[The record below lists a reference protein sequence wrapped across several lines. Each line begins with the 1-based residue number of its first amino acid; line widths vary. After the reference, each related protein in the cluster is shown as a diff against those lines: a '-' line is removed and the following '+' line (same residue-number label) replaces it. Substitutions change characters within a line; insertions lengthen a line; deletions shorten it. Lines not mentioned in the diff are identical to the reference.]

1 MSALPVAAA
10 PRPRTSRVVFLDLAR
25 AAAVLFMIQGHTVH
39 QLLDQ
44 SYEPGLGFQA
54 WLFLRGLTSC
64 MFLLLS
70 GFAFSVASDR
80 YWEEFRRPSERL
92 LRRLVRFLFF
102 LALGY
107 LIQFPM
113 GRFAHLQFASEERW
127 RSFLRVDILQLV
139 ACSLFLIQGLAILL
153 AGRRRFAQACVGV
166 AVLIVLATPLV
177 WTYPWA
183 GTVPL
188 WLASY
193 LSAET
198 GSNFPFF
205 PWAAFMFFGAA
216 LGMAWSR
223 RGAQRPLRQTAAA
236 FGALGAALLVAGL
249 VMFFLPFRPFGE
261 IDVWRAGPSTFT
273 IRLGSV
279 LLLLG
284 GFAFVSRSIPRLPG
298 AVRALSQESLTIYVV
313 HVAILYGSLW
323 TPGLARALGRQDL
336 AHTVLWIAILTVSM
350 GALAWV
356 WNQTKRHPPTLT
368 YALRFVIASALI
380 WPLL

>member
-10 PRPRTSRVVFLDLAR
+10 PRPQTSRVVFLDLAR
-25 AAAVLFMIQGHTVH
+25 AAAVLFMIQGHAIH
-39 QLLDQ
+39 QLLDPV
-44 SYEPGLGFQA
+44 YEPGLGFQA

-70 GFAFSVASDR
+70 GFSFSLASDR
-80 YWEEFRRPSERL
+80 YWDELRRPSARL
-92 LRRLVRFLFF
+92 LKRINRFLF
-102 LALGY
+102 LLGLGY
-107 LIQFPM
+107 LIRFPM
-113 GRFAHLQFASEERW
+113 GRFAHLQFANDERW
-127 RSFLRVDILQLV
+127 RSFLQVDILQLV
-139 ACSLFLIQGLAILL
+139 AGTLFLMQVLMMLL
-153 AGRRRFAQACVGV
+153 ARRRRFALACAGI
-166 AVLIVLATPLV
+166 AALILAATPLV
-177 WTYPWA
+177 WTRPLA
-183 GTVPL
+183 GTIPL

-193 LSAET
+193 LSSET
-198 GSNFPFF
+198 GSNFPLF

-223 RGAQRPLRQTAAA
+223 RGAPRPLSQTAAA
-236 FGALGAALLVAGL
+236 FAVLGAALLVAGL
-249 VMFFLPFRPFGE
+249 VMFLLPVRPFGE
-261 IDVWRAGPSTFT
+261 IDVWRAGPSTLT

-279 LLLLG
+279 LILLG

-298 AVRALSQESLTIYVV
+298 AVQALSRESLTIYVV

-323 TPGLARALGRQDL
+323 TPGLARYLGRQDL

-368 YALRFVIASALI
+368 YALRFVIASALL